1 MLSLHC
7 KIKVSK
13 RRFAMRLTHQEL
25 KDIVSST
32 LIRYLANEEGVALD
46 TDKVC
51 SLVKWVDSH
60 DFEEILED
68 MREEW

>member
-1 MLSLHC
+1 
-7 KIKVSK
+7 
-13 RRFAMRLTHQEL
+13 MRLTHQEL

-32 LIRYLANEEGVALD
+32 LIRYLANEESVALD